1 MQIMVHFSCTIWRT
15 LNNQC
20 QDYFFNV
27 LFFFQLKTMDVGSRV
42 NSVLSNSKGCLLLFI
57 SVFYSC
63 YFLAFLAISLSL
75 LSLDSRINEKE
86 RIQRIVS
93 LSIFIMTVFSLCTI
107 DATDTRL
114 VPNLEAELYQKS
126 LEQRKEDSCSGI
138 ILYIPES
145 LFWVQVSF
153 VLSHEILPF
162 WLTCNPTGE
171 GIVLGMWVIYLTLK
185 VDTLM
190 HTIIPA
196 R

>member
-1 MQIMVHFSCTIWRT
+1 
-15 LNNQC
+15 
-20 QDYFFNV
+20 
-27 LFFFQLKTMDVGSRV
+27 MDVGSRV

-162 WLTCNPTGE
+162 
-171 GIVLGMWVIYLTLK
+171 
-185 VDTLM
+185 
-190 HTIIPA
+190 
-196 R
+196 